1 MERSSP
7 PVVST
12 ASLTTLHQVLSCF
25 LEPCSQGTSPVG
37 AAKVYWHQ
45 IVDTLALIMGE
56 PALDFLKPHRG
67 TKDGRAG
74 DRYMRDAMLA
84 DARIRMLLESHGTG
98 VSWFNDG
105 RAIRAD
111 DGNGKLV
118 PSHKV
123 LQWRLATDTGE
134 VVAGEASDVIG
145 ARISRRACHARYK
158 TEESLAYLL
167 HAEQFPKRKNLVWT
181 NRPFCRVTLI

>member
-1 MERSSP
+1 
-7 PVVST
+7 
-12 ASLTTLHQVLSCF
+12 
-25 LEPCSQGTSPVG
+25 
-37 AAKVYWHQ
+37 
-45 IVDTLALIMGE
+45 MGE
-56 PALDFLKPHRG
+56 PALYFLKPHRG

-74 DRYMRDAMLA
+74 DRHMRDAMLA
-84 DARIRMLLESHGTG
+84 DARIRMLLESHGTSG
-98 VSWFNDG
+98 GSWFNDG

-145 ARISRRACHARYK
+145 ARISWRAADAGSSRETVRLYLA
-158 TEESLAYLL
+158 SLA
-167 HAEQFPKRKNLVWT
+167 AEQGHRD
-181 NRPFCRVTLI
+181 VTET

>member
-1 MERSSP
+1 MQKGTMRFFCFVTANGTGPATGPKWNQVAAMPPAKRSAVAMARSSP
-7 PVVST
+7 PVVSA

-25 LEPCSQGTSPVG
+25 LKPCSQGTSPVG

-74 DRYMRDAMLA
+74 DRHMRDAMLA

-98 VSWFNDG
+98 GSWFNDG

-118 PSHKV
+118 P
-123 LQWRLATDTGE
+123 
-134 VVAGEASDVIG
+134 
-145 ARISRRACHARYK
+145 
-158 TEESLAYLL
+158 
-167 HAEQFPKRKNLVWT
+167 
-181 NRPFCRVTLI
+181 